1 MKNNLIIQDKP
12 LVLISRCLG
21 FKACRYDGT
30 IIEFK
35 QLEELKE
42 QFNLKPICP
51 EVAAGMGAPRPP
63 IKLIALNNKKEIGYI
78 FNSRWQLKTKKLR
91 PIIRKYLRKYNQAA
105 GMILKEKSP
114 SCGIKECKYYR
125 PPAKEVKGR
134 TGGILI
140 EEYNKL
146 NLDWPIIDEISL
158 QMPDSKKKFITDVKN
173 YHNNR

>member
-1 MKNNLIIQDKP
+1 MKNNSKP
-12 LVLISRCLG
+12 IVLISRCLG

-30 IIEFK
+30 IIEFE
-35 QLEELKE
+35 QIEELKE
-42 QFNLKPICP
+42 KFNLKPICP
-51 EVAAGMGAPRPP
+51 EVGAGLGIPRPP

-78 FNSRWQLKTKKLR
+78 FNSRWQLKTKKLK
-91 PIIRKYLRKYNQAA
+91 PIIRKCLRKYDQAA

-125 PPAKEVKGR
+125 PPSIEVKGR

-140 EEYNKL
+140 EEYKKL
-146 NLDWPIIDEISL
+146 GLDWPLIDEISL
-158 QMPDSKKKFITDVKN
+158 QKPILKHKFIADVKY